1 MLHNKRKLDPYRF
14 KDVKSK
20 VSKNIRVINKNQ
32 IKSKIEKL
40 KKDEGN
46 DNFKNKINFGNPS
59 IVRNNEN

>member
-1 MLHNKRKLDPYRF
+1 MLQNKRKLDPNRF